1 MRQKPK
7 VCHPSCGL
15 SRRFRGFGYTLNTTA
30 TCTYSKEPFA
40 KFGVGH
46 EMGAECS
53 CKITPS
59 KGICTWLAMGFPG
72 TTTLPDNKSRFLT
85 NFAKGSKAS
94 IPATASRPSSQRMKV
109 PTQDELTSLLHTKSK
124 ARHPDGSSETGTPG
138 RIRTCDPLLRRQVL
152 YPTELRALVWFGGRL
167 ERVSRR
173 TLDLASFLDQGLL
186 ITGSLLQNSDL
197 HLASH
202 GFPPGSAGV
211 PPAFL

>member
-30 TCTYSKEPFA
+30 TCTY
-40 KFGVGH
+40 
-46 EMGAECS
+46 
-53 CKITPS
+53 
-59 KGICTWLAMGFPG
+59 
-72 TTTLPDNKSRFLT
+72 
-85 NFAKGSKAS
+85 SKAS

-124 ARHPDGSSETGTPG
+124 ARHPDGPSETGTPG

-167 ERVSRR
+167 ERVSDEPWTWRPSSTR
-173 TLDLASFLDQGLL
+173 ASSSQGAFCK
-186 ITGSLLQNSDL
+186 IRICTWP
-197 HLASH
+197 AM
-202 GFPPGSAGV
+202 GFPLGARASRPHSCKGAA
-211 PPAFL
+211 PAPVGR

>member
-30 TCTYSKEPFA
+30 TCTY
-40 KFGVGH
+40 
-46 EMGAECS
+46 
-53 CKITPS
+53 
-59 KGICTWLAMGFPG
+59 
-72 TTTLPDNKSRFLT
+72 
-85 NFAKGSKAS
+85 SKAS

-186 ITGSLLQNSDL
+186 ITGSLLQNRICTWP
-197 HLASH
+197 AM
-202 GFPPGSAGV
+202 GFPLGARASRPHSCKGAA
-211 PPAFL
+211 PAPVGR

>member
-1 MRQKPK
+1 MRQNMRQKPK

-30 TCTYSKEPFA
+30 TCTY
-40 KFGVGH
+40 
-46 EMGAECS
+46 
-53 CKITPS
+53 
-59 KGICTWLAMGFPG
+59 
-72 TTTLPDNKSRFLT
+72 
-85 NFAKGSKAS
+85 SKAS

-124 ARHPDGSSETGTPG
+124 ARHPDGPSETGTPG

-186 ITGSLLQNSDL
+186 ITGYTVPGPSKNIVPFPMQV
-197 HLASH
+197 HPARQRVLA
-202 GFPPGSAGV
+202 
-211 PPAFL
+211 PARGLSRSG